1 MSAPRELRGIRK
13 LTDAEKAAI
22 SSTIAPVIK
31 DLSIA
36 GICAYGSQVAG
47 YARPDSDYDLII
59 AASGYS
65 ERIRYAYLNGEVE
78 VSALLI
84 DSNLLLKDAEKATL
98 GEFAVGR
105 FLNVYE
111 PISGAEY
118 FDKVEST
125 YKRRV
130 ALEVIAEL
138 VGDYGDFSKNLV
150 IPVEYL
156 LYQKLKKRAAIY
168 PPALYSYVKTYSGE
182 KGRQNLEFACSGFFK
197 PLQELSS
204 KDLINLEDSSLM
216 ITGAMTKN
224 QLARLQALVALT
236 ERSVRQYAAHGYA
249 GRVKIGVV
257 RKELLSKISRSREIN
272 NVPEPLKKPNS
283 ILRLGEGT
291 LIMDGKNWLKYLL
304 EKLAFGENAKVS
316 IKNVG
321 GPYALLQE
329 YRISE
334 GDRSIRLAVKKYR
347 DLKSVKWVLLNVWT
361 ASSRKF
367 EITPLARLHREYTAL
382 KDFRKEEID
391 VPEIIAVI
399 GPSRILVTSFI
410 DGIDLGT
417 IAKEVLAGKRNDL
430 SPISMYGKTLARVHS
445 LGYALGDAKPNN
457 ALLSDS
463 HIYLTDFEQTR
474 VGGDRAWDIS
484 VFIYYSLK
492 LSINGKS
499 SRDFVR
505 AFLEGYLE
513 DGSREIVFTSLKAKY
528 YEPFFPILAPNVV
541 LAARDEIAKAL
552 SKTS

>member
-1 MSAPRELRGIRK
+1 MSAPRELREIRK
-13 LTDAEKAAI
+13 LTDAEKLAI
-22 SSTIAPVIK
+22 SYTIAPVIRG
-31 DLSIA
+31 LSIV
-36 GICAYGSQVAG
+36 GICGYGSQIAG

-59 AASGYS
+59 AVSDYR
-65 ERIRYAYLNGEVE
+65 EKIRYVYLNGEVE

-84 DSNLLLKDAEKATL
+84 DSNLLLRDAEKAIL

-118 FDKVEST
+118 FDKVEGT

-130 ALEVIAEL
+130 ALEAIAEL
-138 VGDYGDFSKNLV
+138 VGDYGDFSKNFV
-150 IPVEYL
+150 IPIEYL

-168 PPALYSYVKTYSGE
+168 PPALYSYVKTYLGE
-182 KGRQNLEFACSGFFK
+182 RGKQNLEFSCSGFFT

-204 KDLINLEDSSLM
+204 KGLIGLEDGILK
-216 ITGAMTKN
+216 ITGALTKN

-283 ILRLGEGT
+283 ILRLSEGI
-291 LIMDGKNWLKYLL
+291 LIMDGKNWLKHLL

-316 IKNVG
+316 ISNVG

-334 GDRSIRLAVKKYR
+334 GDRSTRLAVKKYR

-361 ASSRKF
+361 VGSRKF

-382 KDFRKEEID
+382 RDFRKAEID
-391 VPEIIAVI
+391 VPEIIAVV
-399 GPSRILVTSFI
+399 GPPRILMTSFI

-417 IAKEVLAGKRNDL
+417 IAREVLADKRNDL

-457 ALLSDS
+457 ALLSNS
-463 HIYLTDFEQTR
+463 HICLTDLEQAR
-474 VGGDRAWDIS
+474 VGGDAAWDVS
-484 VFIYYSLK
+484 VFVYYSLK
-492 LSINGKS
+492 LSANGKS

-513 DGSREIVFTSLKAKY
+513 DGSREIVSASLKAKY
-528 YEPFFPILAPNVV
+528 YEPFFPVLAPNVV

>member
-1 MSAPRELRGIRK
+1 MSEPKEPRGIQK
-13 LTDAEKAAI
+13 LTEAEKAAI
-22 SSTIAPVIK
+22 LSTIAPVVK
-31 DLSIA
+31 GLSVV
-36 GICAYGSQVAG
+36 GICAYGSQIAG
-47 YARPDSDYDLII
+47 YARADSDYDLII
-59 AASGYS
+59 AVTDYR
-65 ERIRYAYLNGEVE
+65 ERIRYAYLSGEVE
-78 VSALLI
+78 ASALLI
-84 DSNLLLKDAEKATL
+84 DGNLLLRDAEKATL

-118 FDKVEST
+118 FEKVEGM

-168 PPALYSYVKTYSGE
+168 PPALYSYARTYSSESG
-182 KGRQNLEFACSGFFK
+182 KQNLEFSCSGFFK
-197 PLQELSS
+197 PLEELGS
-204 KDLINLEDSSLM
+204 KALISLEDGTIR
-216 ITGAMTKN
+216 ITGASTKS
-224 QLARLQALVALT
+224 QLARLQALLATT

-257 RKELLSKISRSREIN
+257 RKELLSKISRSREVS
-272 NVPEPLKKPNS
+272 NVPEPLKKPNGL
-283 ILRLGEGT
+283 LRLSDGI
-291 LIMDGKNWLKYLL
+291 LIMDGKNWLKHLL
-304 EKLAFGENAKVS
+304 QKLAFGENVEVS
-316 IKNVG
+316 TKKVG

-334 GDRSIRLAVKKYR
+334 GDRSVRLAVKKYR

-367 EITPLARLHREYTAL
+367 EITPLARLHREYVAL
-382 KDFRKEEID
+382 RDFRKAEID
-391 VPEIIAVI
+391 VPEVIAVV

-417 IAKEVLAGKRNDL
+417 MAREVLANRRVDL
-430 SPISMYGKTLARVHS
+430 SPIGMYGKALARVHS

-457 ALLSDS
+457 ALLSNS
-463 HIYLTDFEQTR
+463 HICLTDLEQAR
-474 VGGDRAWDIS
+474 VGGDRAWDLS

-492 LSINGKS
+492 LSTNGKS

-505 AFLEGYLE
+505 TFLEGYLE
-513 DGSREIVFTSLKAKY
+513 GGSREIVSASLKAKY
-528 YEPFFPILAPNVV
+528 YEPFFPIVAPNVV
-541 LAARDEIAKAL
+541 LAARDEISKVL